1 MIIIMIIII
10 INKNKNNNNNNNVYI
25 YIYDPKTARG
35 QSNSSIEY
43 LSNASPA
50 SCIDKTNLMKQENV
64 RDYSPTRMWYVYN
77 LISSQIMWWTQS

>member
-1 MIIIMIIII
+1 MIMVILI
-10 INKNKNNNNNNNVYI
+10 NNNIYSI

-50 SCIDKTNLMKQENV
+50 SCIDKTNPMKQEHV
-64 RDYSPTRMWYVYN
+64 WDFSPTRMWYVYN
-77 LISSQIMWWTQS
+77 LISSQIMRWTQ